1 MKQVWEVVPSTCLI
15 RTVPAAVVEPVVS
28 VSFVSS
34 ASEIVTHAVTA
45 PDSELPPAVPAP
57 LYKSA
62 VVPSEPPHG
71 TGYTD
76 LSNATEPEFETTVAV
91 SNYCTALPP
100 ASLES

>member
-34 ASEIVTHAVTA
+34 ASETVTHAVTA
-45 PDSELPPAVPAP
+45 PDSELPPASYLLH
-57 LYKSA
+57 LYRSA
-62 VVPSEPPHG
+62 VVPELPPHG

-76 LSNATEPEFETTVAV
+76 LSNDTEPEFETTVAV
-91 SNYCTALPP
+91 S
-100 ASLES
+100 